1 MIKECR
7 GDSSL
12 LSRARSRMGLRWI
25 YNVGRLDQI
34 LRIGIGLALMWV
46 GFVDDSMITDRL
58 IATIVGLFGLL
69 NLIAALF
76 RVCPFYTLAGI
87 NTNNQDD

>member
-1 MIKECR
+1 M
-7 GDSSL
+7 
-12 LSRARSRMGLRWI
+12 MGLQWI
-25 YNVGRLDQI
+25 RNIGRLDQI

-46 GFVDDSMITDRL
+46 GFIDETLITDRL
-58 IATIVGLFGLL
+58 IATFVGLVGLL